1 MQYLSSAFND
11 QIILS
16 KLKGNACVP
25 GNEPIN
31 VYECHLLI
39 FLLFLMEGGSYSHDV
54 FAPIGNTCER
64 ESCITK
70 EGYLTNERGWQMCD
84 LILASFPKEL
94 PEFRVLLLELGPNQ
108 CCLFCFI
115 CGFIFYFNVCF
126 TTLLPFRSKHL
137 CFSKFCMII
146 LVH

>member
-25 GNEPIN
+25 GDEPIN

-108 CCLFCFI
+108 CCRFVDLF
-115 CGFIFYFNVCF
+115 F
-126 TTLLPFRSKHL
+126 TLMFVLQLYYHL
-137 CFSKFCMII
+137 DPNTYVSLNF
-146 LVH
+146 V

>member
-25 GNEPIN
+25 GDEPIN

-84 LILASFPKEL
+84 LIFTGVSCFTLGVGTKSMLSF
-94 PEFRVLLLELGPNQ
+94 
-108 CCLFCFI
+108 